1 MYFFLPF
8 LNGVKACCIKCLSA
22 TSFELKYVGDESG
35 PFIYFTADIR
45 YFSLQ
50 HGSRI
55 HQVKYIFEVKF
66 KEILKNSR

>member
-22 TSFELKYVGDESG
+22 TSFELKYVGDKSG

-55 HQVKYIFEVKF
+55 QWEGHFDAGSEG
-66 KEILKNSR
+66 EGSCPML